1 MVISNQIETWLSDK
15 NGDAKTVLVGFD
27 FLGFFIRSQFF
38 RFKKWQQPKLLPTIL
53 FIYKITIMSM
63 LIG

>member
-38 RFKKWQQPKLLPTIL
+38 RFKKMAATKAAANNPFHL
-53 FIYKITIMSM
+53 
-63 LIG
+63 